1 MTWGRVS
8 ERSKR
13 KNGIDVPPYV
23 GKVIYPSVYL
33 ITQKPMAYAIVNG
46 TLSRYEYYQSQSDE
60 GG

>member
-1 MTWGRVS
+1 MS

-13 KNGIDVPPYV
+13 ENGIDVPPYV